1 MTCYLRLFYSDIRFM
16 NTIQRASRLS
26 AATRKYIYMK
36 LIYVCVKPLSF
47 RNAVSCW
54 GCVYSF
60 SSWRREHRLMWC
72 LRRRPSGESS
82 YQHADHPTLYFPL
95 PFFLPGV
102 TLLPHF
108 SRLMINFFFFFLTI
122 LVIITCFLHWQC
134 VVCCAVGPRPPRWVW
149 VGQRKWRWERV
160 FSISEALE
168 RRIPISNINS

>member
-95 PFFLPGV
+95 PVFLPGV
-102 TLLPHF
+102 TLLPHS
-108 SRLMINFFFFFLTI
+108 SRLMINFFFFFFYHFSHHNLFPA
-122 LVIITCFLHWQC
+122 LA
-134 VVCCAVGPRPPRWVW
+134 VCRLLCCRASPSSLSVSRPEKMEM
-149 VGQRKWRWERV
+149 RK
-160 FSISEALE
+160 SIFDFRSPGEK
-168 RRIPISNINS
+168 NSHF